1 MEPNLLKEILIVS
14 EKAANIARIC
24 RQDEHLLQLLTQ
36 EKSEEEKNQRFAADF
51 KTLAD
56 VLIQEVVKQQLTT
69 KFPSLQGNIHGE
81 ESNVFTNTTG
91 ESIVV
96 QVADPADLKSAL
108 VQILNGDQ
116 SAAECL
122 IQAVY
127 SEPSV
132 PLSGTEYINGN
143 LSCALVLI
151 GVFCKSDGTP
161 VLGVVNQPFHEYLE
175 TDSSKVAGSWSGR
188 VYWGVC
194 REDVRRHSE
203 IPMQEFKR
211 ETLIIAVSS
220 SENSRIRD
228 CLLDN
233 GYEVLP
239 LPGAGYKILSVILNK
254 CDVYLCS
261 KPSTYVWDTLACQAI
276 LESMTLGGSIV
287 ECRGNCEGS
296 EGEDSRGD
304 RGGSHPESE
313 GEDLR
318 GHGGTSSGNEGEDV
332 RGDSGGTSSDN
343 EEPRRLTYDRYEDRC
358 NKNGLVAYRDLDTAV
373 RWKVLTDK
381 IQGHAKR
388 AREIRKK
395 EFNHE

>member
-24 RQDEHLLQLLTQ
+24 RQDEHLLRLLTQ

-69 KFPSLQGNIHGE
+69 KSEGEDLREHGGTSSGNEG
-81 ESNVFTNTTG
+81 
-91 ESIVV
+91 
-96 QVADPADLKSAL
+96 
-108 VQILNGDQ
+108 
-116 SAAECL
+116 
-122 IQAVY
+122 
-127 SEPSV
+127 
-132 PLSGTEYINGN
+132 
-143 LSCALVLI
+143 
-151 GVFCKSDGTP
+151 
-161 VLGVVNQPFHEYLE
+161 
-175 TDSSKVAGSWSGR
+175 
-188 VYWGVC
+188 
-194 REDVRRHSE
+194 EDVRGDSGGTSSDNGEPRRLTYDRYEDRCNRNGLVAYRDLDTAVRIIAVSSSE
-203 IPMQEFKR
+203 NSRIRDCLLDNGYEVLPLPGAGYKILSVILNKCDVYLCSKPSTYVWD
-211 ETLIIAVSS
+211 TLIIAVSS
-220 SENSRIRD
+220 SENSQIRD

-304 RGGSHPESE
+304 RGGSLPESE

-343 EEPRRLTYDRYEDRC
+343 GEPRRLTYDRYQDRC

-373 RWKVLTDK
+373 RVLKQID
-381 IQGHAKR
+381 HLLPR
-388 AREIRKK
+388 
-395 EFNHE
+395 